1 VGWSFGHS
9 AASQLGELEP
19 RALEALTD
27 NESGLFEE
35 FHSLCLAGF
44 SFDEISIMLGE
55 ESYQAAIAAIE
66 KADREYKQL
75 IAEARRKPVRSLN
88 DIAQ

>member
-1 VGWSFGHS
+1 
-9 AASQLGELEP
+9 
-19 RALEALTD
+19 
-27 NESGLFEE
+27 
-35 FHSLCLAGF
+35 
-44 SFDEISIMLGE
+44 MLGE